1 MKKNIKPKIYKFTF
15 YGAVHPMDRK
25 NKSLKD
31 LRREIDEMM
40 WSVPSMQPLSELEV
54 TEHKLKEKRKKS
66 NAK

>member
-31 LRREIDEMM
+31 LRKEIDDMM
-40 WSVPSMQPLSELEV
+40 WSVSSMQPLSELEV
-54 TEHKLKEKRKKS
+54 TKHKLKEKKS
-66 NAK
+66 SAK